1 MNMNIFKN
9 SGAITKVLDWA
20 YSKAIT
26 GFMGAE
32 SAYELGNSYLQ
43 SKGDLS
49 QQVDSLIKWQVTKS
63 ATSGFLTG
71 IGGLAFMPFSVPANV
86 ASVIYLQIRMITAIA
101 YMGGHDIQSDQVKS
115 MVYVSMVGNGAK
127 EILKDLGIKAGEK
140 AMTHLAQSASLKMI
154 NIINEKT
161 STNLLKEF
169 GTKSFSKLGKAVP
182 LMGGI
187 VGGAF
192 DGITTNIIGKTA
204 KKIFIEDNDS
214 CSNIK
219 IDESLSSSNL

>member
-1 MNMNIFKN
+1 MDNNNLKN
-9 SGAITKVLDWA
+9 QGLVMKMLDWA

-32 SAYELGNSYLQ
+32 SAYDLGNSYLQ
-43 SKGDLS
+43 SKGDLGG
-49 QQVDSLIKWQVTKS
+49 QVDKLIKWQVTKS

-71 IGGLAFMPFSVPANV
+71 IGGLAFMPFSIPANV
-86 ASVIYLQIRMITAIA
+86 ASVVYLQIRMITAIA

-127 EILKDLGIKAGEK
+127 EILKDLGIKTGERV
-140 AMTHLAQSASLKMI
+140 MTHIAQTASLKML

-161 STNLLKEF
+161 STNLVTKF
-169 GTKSFSKLGKAVP
+169 GTKGLSKLGKAVP
-182 LMGGI
+182 LMGGL

-192 DGITTNIIGKTA
+192 DGITTGIVGKTA
-204 KKIFIEDNDS
+204 KKIFIDNNETKT
-214 CSNIK
+214 NIK
-219 IDESLSSSNL
+219 IDESLSPSSL